1 MNKLKTILEYL
12 KKNHLILSTAESCT
26 AGKIIN
32 LLARI
37 PKSGES
43 LDVGY
48 VVYSLQSKK
57 RLLRVKQKTI
67 NQFTLTS
74 EEVAF
79 EMCLGTLKKSN
90 CNVAVATT
98 GIAGSQSMD
107 GIPPGT
113 VCFAWGFK
121 MKENI
126 KVYTQTRHF
135 TGTRTKVLNQ
145 ASEYT
150 LIKIP
155 YFHAI
160 YNEYLAKN

>member
-1 MNKLKTILEYL
+1 MNKPKTILEYL
-12 KKNHLILSTAESCT
+12 KKNNLILSTAESCT

-32 LLARI
+32 LLAKI
-37 PKSGES
+37 PNSGES

-48 VVYSLQSKK
+48 IVYSLESKK
-57 RLLRVKQKTI
+57 RLLHVKQKTI
-67 NQFTLTS
+67 DKFTLTS

-98 GIAGSQSMD
+98 GIAGSKSMD

-113 VCFAWGFK
+113 VCFAWGFNT
-121 MKENI
+121 KENL

-135 TGTRTKVLNQ
+135 IGTRNKILKQ
-145 ASEYT
+145 ASEYS

-160 YNEYLAKN
+160 YNG